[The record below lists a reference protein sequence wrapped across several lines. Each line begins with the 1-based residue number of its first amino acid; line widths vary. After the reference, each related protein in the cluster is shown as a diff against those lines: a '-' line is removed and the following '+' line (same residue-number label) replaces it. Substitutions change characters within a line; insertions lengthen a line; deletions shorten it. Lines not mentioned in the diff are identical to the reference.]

1 MTKSSLTE
9 TIFDALFINEKRT
22 TSKKLEIAD
31 IRGWL
36 TPVKDAWANR
46 VACTKKTCSA
56 EKIQAVQQFYK
67 ASESGFTWVVDERQ
81 VEEKLP
87 EQLIA
92 CGFHPARFH
101 QVAGMALQGV
111 SRATNTCHGVDLD
124 IQEVDQDVIDSQMDA
139 VIRASGVNNDQY
151 VRLIMSRDDNITT
164 IVYFAYE
171 NNKEG
176 PIGYAKSCFLE
187 NGRVHM
193 LLGAAV
199 LPEYRNQGI
208 YSALLQHRIEV
219 AERQGVTTH
228 IIQSQRNSSFSTC
241 ARFGFRE
248 VSSLELYEWH
258 PNS

>member
-1 MTKSSLTE
+1 MTERNLTE

-36 TPVKDAWANR
+36 TPIKDAWANR
-46 VACTKKTCSA
+46 VACTINTCSA

-67 ASESGFTWVVDERQ
+67 ASKAGFTWVVDERQ
-81 VEEKLP
+81 IEEKLP

-92 CGFHPARFH
+92 SGFHPARFH
-101 QVAGMALQGV
+101 RVAGMALERASGV
-111 SRATNTCHGVDLD
+111 TNTCHGIDLD
-124 IQEVDQDVIDSQMDA
+124 IQEVDQEVVDAQMDA

-151 VRLIMSRDDNITT
+151 VRLIMSRDANITT
-164 IVYFAYE
+164 TVYFAYE

-187 NGRVHM
+187 NSRVHM

-199 LPEYRNQGI
+199 LPEYRNHGV

-248 VSSLELYEWH
+248 VSSLEFYEWH
-258 PNS
+258 PDG